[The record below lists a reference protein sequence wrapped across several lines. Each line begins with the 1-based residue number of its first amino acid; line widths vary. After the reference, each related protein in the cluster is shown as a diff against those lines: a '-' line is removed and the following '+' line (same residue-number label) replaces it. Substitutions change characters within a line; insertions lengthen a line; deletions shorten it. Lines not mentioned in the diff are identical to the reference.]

1 MTHHQNSLLDDMT
14 NPTIDLDEGGSVKML
29 RVADPEV
36 REVLVPVQEDDTL
49 EEPMTLDVIAKLTEE
64 ELEEE
69 FNKLSASDKIRYNQW
84 VEFHEHYQR
93 THGIAGMSSQI
104 ICYISDMNKPAIP
117 TEIAKE
123 ELANVDIDEEQVQI
137 VKMVDKDSKMVKKV
151 KPILIKKE
159 LNREHATIIPFE
171 RHPGEVI
178 FADAERVPFRTNP
191 PVEYVEEVTDDED
204 YKEDDEVISIESD
217 SSAAA
222 ESMLDDDFETTN
234 PLMFDASLVKIT
246 TGLKQAAEGFEELRK
261 MLPSIPVT
269 DIPKLVEE
277 VPLPYLTLMSK
288 VLVQALQSVGEEKL
302 IDLALQ
308 EEHDKGASQVSLML
322 KYGVTRN

>member
-1 MTHHQNSLLDDMT
+1 MTD
-14 NPTIDLDEGGSVKML
+14 PTIELAEDGSVKML

-36 REVLVPVQEDDTL
+36 REVLVPIQEDDTL
-49 EEPMTLDVIAKLTEE
+49 EEPMTLDAIAKLTEE

-84 VEFHEHYQR
+84 VEFHEHYQKM
-93 THGIAGMSSQI
+93 HGIAGTSSQI
-104 ICYISDMNKPAIP
+104 IHYISVMNKPAIP

-137 VKMVDKDSKMVKKV
+137 IKMVDKDGKMVKKV

-159 LNREHATIIPFE
+159 LNREHATIMPFE

-178 FADAERVPFRTNP
+178 FTDAERVPFHTTP

-204 YKEDDEVISIESD
+204 YKEDDKVISIESN
-217 SSAAA
+217 SSAT

-234 PLMFDASLVKIT
+234 PLTFDTSLVKIT
-246 TGLKQAAEGFEELRK
+246 TGLKQAAEGFEELQN

-269 DIPKLVEE
+269 DNPKLVEE

-288 VLVQALQSVGEEKL
+288 AMVQALQSVGEEKL
-302 IDLALQ
+302 IDLAL
-308 EEHDKGASQVSLML
+308 
-322 KYGVTRN
+322 